1 MSPREIFALRDHLG
15 AELTGRTLSDA
26 HDVVSLTDILS
37 QTVLGGRL
45 GELSGRAVL
54 LKSSDQLR
62 SGLAMIELD
71 GIARRML
78 LCPPDLNPAHLDA
91 LMANAGIDAVVTDE
105 PDRWAETGVPLV
117 VTAQLPLQATAP
129 ARTERA
135 TEWLMLTSGT
145 SGVPKIVGHTLEALT
160 GAIVAEGRRA
170 DPRRYGRRSTTSA
183 AMAACRYSSA
193 PSSRAARWCC
203 PIRMRRSPITSR
215 G

>member
-54 LKSSDQLR
+54 LKLSDQLR

-78 LCPPDLNPAHLDA
+78 LCPPDLNPACLDA
-91 LMANAGIDAVVTDE
+91 LMANPGIDTDFTVE
-105 PDRWAETGVPLV
+105 PDRWAEPGVPLG
-117 VTAQLPLQATAP
+117 VTPQIALPDTA
-129 ARTERA
+129 
-135 TEWLMLTSGT
+135 
-145 SGVPKIVGHTLEALT
+145 
-160 GAIVAEGRRA
+160 
-170 DPRRYGRRSTTSA
+170 A
-183 AMAACRYSSA
+183 A
-193 PSSRAARWCC
+193 
-203 PIRMRRSPITSR
+203 
-215 G
+215 

>member
-15 AELTGRTLSDA
+15 AELIGRTLSDA

-54 LKSSDQLR
+54 LKLSDQLR

-91 LMANAGIDAVVTDE
+91 LMADAGIDAVVTDE

-117 VTAQLPLQATAP
+117 VTAQLPLQTTAP

-135 TEWLMLTSGT
+135 T
-145 SGVPKIVGHTLEALT
+145 
-160 GAIVAEGRRA
+160 
-170 DPRRYGRRSTTSA
+170 
-183 AMAACRYSSA
+183 
-193 PSSRAARWCC
+193 
-203 PIRMRRSPITSR
+203 
-215 G
+215 

>member
-26 HDVVSLTDILS
+26 HTCVSLTDILS

-45 GELSGRAVL
+45 RELSGRSVL
-54 LKSSDQLR
+54 LKLSDQLR

-78 LCPPDLNPAHLDA
+78 LCPPDLNPAYLEA
-91 LMANAGIDAVVTDE
+91 LISDAGIDAVVTDE
-105 PDRWAETGVPLV
+105 SDRRAGTGIPLI
-117 VTAQLPLQATAP
+117 VTAQLPPEATAP
-129 ARTERA
+129 VKTERG

-160 GAIVAEGRRA
+160 GAIVAEGPARGA
-170 DPRRYGRRSTTSA
+170 APVWATFYDIRRYGGLQIFLRARAFRRLDGA
-183 AMAACRYSSA
+183 V
-193 PSSRAARWCC
+193 
-203 PIRMRRSPITSR
+203 RSP
-215 G
+215 

>member
-26 HDVVSLTDILS
+26 HDVVSLTGILS

-45 GELSGRAVL
+45 RELSGRAVL
-54 LKSSDQLR
+54 LKLSDQLR

-91 LMANAGIDAVVTDE
+91 LIADAGIDAVVTDE
-105 PDRWAETGVPLV
+105 PDRWADTGVPLV
-117 VTAQLPLQATAP
+117 VTAQLPLQVTAP

-160 GAIVAEGRRA
+160 GAIVAEGSAKGPRA
-170 DPRRYGRRSTTSA
+170 GVGNVLRHPPLWRPANLPPRRSLRRLVGAVRSA
-183 AMAACRYSSA
+183 
-193 PSSRAARWCC
+193 
-203 PIRMRRSPITSR
+203 
-215 G
+215 